1 MDLKRQG
8 RAEEHIALFY
18 PDTTEERLA
27 LLRAMQR
34 KIGMPPVNCDVEK
47 FFLDHSGSLSGA
59 DIDAVLV
66 RTQMRSSL
74 EKKAA
79 VDTDDLKIALEDFIP
94 AYYPTEIDLQNVV
107 AVLE

>member
-1 MDLKRQG
+1 
-8 RAEEHIALFY
+8 
-18 PDTTEERLA
+18 
-27 LLRAMQR
+27 
-34 KIGMPPVNCDVEK
+34 
-47 FFLDHSGSLSGA
+47 
-59 DIDAVLV
+59 VLV